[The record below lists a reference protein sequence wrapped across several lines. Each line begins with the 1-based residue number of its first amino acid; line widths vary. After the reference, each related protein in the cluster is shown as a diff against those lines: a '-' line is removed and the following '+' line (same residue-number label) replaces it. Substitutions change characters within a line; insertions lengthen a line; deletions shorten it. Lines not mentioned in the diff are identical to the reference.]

1 MDSSRNEECNSPLAL
16 ERNRKLYIIEIIGGA
31 QAPFQIF
38 PLDKRESRWLWA
50 SLRFADRIDKLIF
63 KVDIPP
69 NWLTD
74 KMNAKVLSKKV

>member
-1 MDSSRNEECNSPLAL
+1 MDGSGNEECNSPLAL
-16 ERNRKLYIIEIIGGA
+16 ERNRKYTIEIIGGA
-31 QAPFQIF
+31 QAPFQIL
-38 PLDKRESRWLWA
+38 PLDNRESRWLWA